1 MVPARKRIAVIGCGG
16 TISSIAESTLDV
28 LDYPET
34 GRKLTVEEV
43 LERIPEVARFAECLP
58 IPFRAIGSNAIGPQ
72 EWRELA
78 EIIGQTIERDPEI
91 AGFVLPHGTATIE
104 ETAYALHL
112 VLKTD
117 RPVVLVGAQRPASAL
132 SSDAGM
138 NLVAA
143 VRTAT
148 CDAAQGLGVLVVL
161 NDEIHGAREVT
172 KTSTYRLHTFRTPD
186 FGALG
191 HVDGDTVAFYRA
203 PTRRHTRTSAFDL
216 EALSAAPR
224 VDVTYSYAGA
234 DGAAVEAFVAAG
246 AQGIVSAGFAPG
258 ITAPSERAALERA
271 ARAGVIVVQ
280 ASRVGSGR
288 IARRGYLR
296 EHGMVGGDNLN
307 PQKARI
313 LLSLALAH
321 SRDAD
326 AIQGYFDT
334 H

>member
-1 MVPARKRIAVIGCGG
+1 MPARKRIAVIGCGG
-16 TISSIAESTLDV
+16 TISSIAESSLDV

-34 GRKLTVEEV
+34 GSKLTVAEV
-43 LERIPEVARFAECLP
+43 IERVPQLSSFAECVP
-58 IPFRAIGSNAIGPQ
+58 IAFRAVGSNAIGPQ

-78 EIIGQTIERDPEI
+78 EIIGQTVERDPEI
-91 AGFVLPHGTATIE
+91 AGFVLPHGTATLE

-132 SSDAGM
+132 SSDAAM

-148 CDAAQGLGVLVVL
+148 CDAAHGLGVLVVL

-203 PTRRHTRTSAFDL
+203 PTRRHTRTSAFGV
-216 EALSAAPR
+216 EALGAAPR
-224 VDVTYSYAGA
+224 VDIIYSYAGA
-234 DGAAVEAFVAAG
+234 DGAAVDAFVAAG
-246 AQGIVSAGFAPG
+246 AEGIVSAGFAPG
-258 ITAPSERAALERA
+258 ITSPRERAALERV
-271 ARAGVIVVQ
+271 ARAGTIVVQ

-296 EHGMVGGDNLN
+296 EQGMVGGDNLN

-313 LLSLALAH
+313 LLSLALTQ

-326 AIQGYFDT
+326 AIQHYFDT